1 MNKHKSPKKPTKPP
15 KDSRTP
21 KVAYTERWLE
31 LTVGNAVQYTNLDQL
46 DPQEE
51 SHGTNPH

>member
-1 MNKHKSPKKPTKPP
+1 MNEHKSPKKPTKPP

-46 DPQEE
+46 HPQEE